1 MLRAHTETRMYND
14 DSGSHHSYV
23 RISRLV
29 FLVSPCVFAPSPRS
43 HAIISLRRRLSQ
55 RAQCLS
61 YDDDTAATLG
71 FLFFSCRC
79 RR

>member
-1 MLRAHTETRMYND
+1 VCCAHTHKRRMYN

-23 RISRLV
+23 RISRFV
-29 FLVSPCVFAPSPRS
+29 FLVSACVFAPSPCS
-43 HAIISLRRRLSQ
+43 HAIISLRRPLSQ